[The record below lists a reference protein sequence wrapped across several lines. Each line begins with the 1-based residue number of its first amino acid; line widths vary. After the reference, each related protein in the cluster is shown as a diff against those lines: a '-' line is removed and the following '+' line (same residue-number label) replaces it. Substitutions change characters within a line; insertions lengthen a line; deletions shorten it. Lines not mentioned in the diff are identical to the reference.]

1 MDSNVS
7 AQDTKK
13 TAGGI
18 DLSDIVEYETELPRA
33 DEEAPEKRD
42 KKETRTLLRYLE
54 NHLVDMNVDK
64 YGQSTPEGYLRE
76 MLSLRDELTNFQML
90 MMHYECAMSEV
101 QTKIEV
107 LDRELAVVQNRNP
120 IESIKSRIK
129 TPRSIFEK
137 LDRRGIDFT
146 VSNIERYLQDIA
158 GIRVICSFIDD
169 IYKLRDCLIQQDDI
183 ILLEEKD
190 YIRYPK
196 NNGYRSLHL
205 ILEVPI
211 YLTSGKYMMKVELQL
226 RTIAM
231 DFWASIDHKMKY
243 KRDIPNEQSVTEELL
258 YVADMINQLDRR
270 MIQLRD
276 RIDKPS

>member
-1 MDSNVS
+1 
-7 AQDTKK
+7 
-13 TAGGI
+13 
-18 DLSDIVEYETELPRA
+18 
-33 DEEAPEKRD
+33 
-42 KKETRTLLRYLE
+42 
-54 NHLVDMNVDK
+54 
-64 YGQSTPEGYLRE
+64 
-76 MLSLRDELTNFQML
+76 
-90 MMHYECAMSEV
+90 MSEV

-107 LDRELAVVQNRNP
+107 LNRELALVQNRNP

-169 IYKLRDCLIQQDDI
+169 IYKLRDCLIQQDDVG
-183 ILLEEKD
+183 LLEEKD

-211 YLTSGKYMMKVELQL
+211 YLTSGKYMMKVEVQL

-243 KRDIPNEQSVTEELL
+243 KRDIPNEQSITEELL
-258 YVADMINQLDRR
+258 YVAEMINQLDRR

-276 RIDKPS
+276 RINGPS

>member
-1 MDSNVS
+1 
-7 AQDTKK
+7 
-13 TAGGI
+13 
-18 DLSDIVEYETELPRA
+18 
-33 DEEAPEKRD
+33 
-42 KKETRTLLRYLE
+42 
-54 NHLVDMNVDK
+54 MNVDK

-76 MLSLRDELTNFQML
+76 MLSLKDELTNFQTL
-90 MMHYECAMSEV
+90 MMHYECALCEI

-107 LDRELAVVQNRNP
+107 MDRELALVQNRNP

-169 IYKLRDCLIQQDDI
+169 IYKLRDCLIDQDDI

-196 NNGYRSLHL
+196 DNGYRSLHL
-205 ILEVPI
+205 ILAVPI
-211 YLTSGKYMMKVELQL
+211 YLTSGKHMVKVEVQL

-243 KRDIPNEQSVTEELL
+243 KRDIPNGQSITEELQ
-258 YVADMINQLDRR
+258 YVAEMINQLDRR
-270 MIQLRD
+270 MIQLREK
-276 RIDKPS
+276 IDGPS

>member
-1 MDSNVS
+1 MESNE
-7 AQDTKK
+7 AALDKK
-13 TAGGI
+13 TTADGL
-18 DLSDIVEYETELPRA
+18 DLSYIVEYETELPRA
-33 DEEAPEKRD
+33 DE
-42 KKETRTLLRYLE
+42 
-54 NHLVDMNVDK
+54 
-64 YGQSTPEGYLRE
+64 
-76 MLSLRDELTNFQML
+76 
-90 MMHYECAMSEV
+90 HYECALCEI

-107 LDRELAVVQNRNP
+107 MDRELALVQNRNP

-169 IYKLRDCLIQQDDI
+169 IYKLRDCLIDQDDI

-196 NNGYRSLHL
+196 DNGYRSLHL
-205 ILEVPI
+205 ILAVPI
-211 YLTSGKYMMKVELQL
+211 YLTSGKHMVKVEVQL

-243 KRDIPNEQSVTEELL
+243 KRDIPNGQSITEELQ
-258 YVADMINQLDRR
+258 YVAEMINQLDRR
-270 MIQLRD
+270 MIQLREK
-276 RIDKPS
+276 IDGPS

>member
-1 MDSNVS
+1 
-7 AQDTKK
+7 
-13 TAGGI
+13 
-18 DLSDIVEYETELPRA
+18 
-33 DEEAPEKRD
+33 
-42 KKETRTLLRYLE
+42 
-54 NHLVDMNVDK
+54 
-64 YGQSTPEGYLRE
+64 
-76 MLSLRDELTNFQML
+76 MLSLKDELTNFQTL
-90 MMHYECAMSEV
+90 MMHYECALCEI

-107 LDRELAVVQNRNP
+107 MDRELALVQNRNP

-169 IYKLRDCLIQQDDI
+169 IYKLRDCLIKQDDI
-183 ILLEEKD
+183 VLLEEKD

-211 YLTSGKYMMKVELQL
+211 YLTSGKYMMKVEVQL

-243 KRDIPNEQSVTEELL
+243 KRDIPNEQSITEELL
-258 YVADMINQLDRR
+258 YVAEMINQLDRR

-276 RIDKPS
+276 RIDKPA

>member
-1 MDSNVS
+1 LPDN
-7 AQDTKK
+7 
-13 TAGGI
+13 
-18 DLSDIVEYETELPRA
+18 VEYETELPRA
-33 DEEAPEKRD
+33 DEKAPEKRD
-42 KKETRTLLRYLE
+42 KKETKTLLRYLE

-76 MLSLRDELTNFQML
+76 MLSLKDELQNFQTL

-107 LDRELAVVQNRNP
+107 LNRELALVQNRNP
-120 IESIKSRIK
+120 FESIKSRIK

-169 IYKLRDCLIQQDDI
+169 IYRLRDCLIQQDDI
-183 ILLEEKD
+183 RLLEEKD
-190 YIRYPK
+190 YIKYPK
-196 NNGYRSLHL
+196 DNGYRSLHL
-205 ILEVPI
+205 ILEVPV
-211 YLTSGKYMMKVELQL
+211 YLTSGKYMMKVEVQL

-231 DFWASIDHKMKY
+231 DFWASIEHKMKY
-243 KRDIPNEQSVTEELL
+243 KRDIPNEQAITEELQ
-258 YVADMINQLDRR
+258 YVAEMINQLDRR
-270 MIQLRD
+270 MMQLRD
-276 RIDKPS
+276 RIDGPM

>member
-1 MDSNVS
+1 M
-7 AQDTKK
+7 
-13 TAGGI
+13 
-18 DLSDIVEYETELPRA
+18 
-33 DEEAPEKRD
+33 
-42 KKETRTLLRYLE
+42 
-54 NHLVDMNVDK
+54 MN
-64 YGQSTPEGYLRE
+64 
-76 MLSLRDELTNFQML
+76 
-90 MMHYECAMSEV
+90 YECALCEI

-107 LDRELAVVQNRNP
+107 MDRELALVQNRNP
-120 IESIKSRIK
+120 IESIESRIK

-169 IYKLRDCLIQQDDI
+169 IYKLRDCLIDQDDI

-196 NNGYRSLHL
+196 DNGYRSLHL
-205 ILEVPI
+205 ILAVPI
-211 YLTSGKYMMKVELQL
+211 YLTSGKHMVKVEVQL

-243 KRDIPNEQSVTEELL
+243 KRDIPNGQSITEELQ
-258 YVADMINQLDRR
+258 YVAEMINQLDRR
-270 MIQLRD
+270 MIQLREK
-276 RIDKPS
+276 IDGPS